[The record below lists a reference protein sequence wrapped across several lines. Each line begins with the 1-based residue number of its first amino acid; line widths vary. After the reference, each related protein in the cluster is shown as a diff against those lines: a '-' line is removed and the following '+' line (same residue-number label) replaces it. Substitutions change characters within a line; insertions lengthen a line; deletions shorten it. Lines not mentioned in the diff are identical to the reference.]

1 MKCRDIMR
9 VLERIAPVSWAES
22 WDNVGL
28 LLGREERNVSR
39 ILVTLDVT
47 EEVVEQAV
55 ADQVDMIVSHHPLI
69 FQGLKRVTDQDFI
82 GNRVLKLL
90 QGDISYYAMHTNY
103 DAARMGELASKRLGW
118 KRGRALEPVSEEEGG
133 PGIGQIADL
142 EEETTLEELGRQ
154 VKEAFGLPDVRVFGD
169 PKMKIRRA
177 AILPGSGKSGIGA
190 ALEQEAQVLIT
201 GDIGHHDGIDGAAQG
216 LAVIDGGHYGIE
228 HIFVDDMRRYVEEHF
243 PGVQVKTEPVRHP
256 FWTV

>member
-69 FQGLKRVTDQDFI
+69 F
-82 GNRVLKLL
+82 
-90 QGDISYYAMHTNY
+90 H
-103 DAARMGELASKRLGW
+103 
-118 KRGRALEPVSEEEGG
+118 
-133 PGIGQIADL
+133 GQMCIRDSVYP
-142 EEETTLEELGRQ
+142 GRQ
-154 VKEAFGLPDVRVFGD
+154 NRPD
-169 PKMKIRRA
+169 
-177 AILPGSGKSGIGA
+177 L
-190 ALEQEAQVLIT
+190 
-201 GDIGHHDGIDGAAQG
+201 
-216 LAVIDGGHYGIE
+216 
-228 HIFVDDMRRYVEEHF
+228 
-243 PGVQVKTEPVRHP
+243 
-256 FWTV
+256 

>member
-1 MKCRDIMR
+1 MICRDII
-9 VLERIAPVSWAES
+9 ERIEKDYPKSYAME

-28 LLGREERNVSR
+28 LAGRMEKE
-39 ILVTLDVT
+39 IKCIYIGLDAT
-47 EEVVEQAV
+47 
-55 ADQVDMIVSHHPLI
+55 DQVIEEALRERADLLLTHHPLI

-154 VKEAFGLPDVRVFGD
+154 VKEVFGLPDVRVFGD

-228 HIFVDDMRRYVEEHF
+228 HIFVDDMRRYAEEHF